1 MTILASLLLWAVCLS
16 CHAGL
21 QPVRYGLPHIPRHWR
36 NIMQAIR
43 PIASI
48 MALATTLLRDGA
60 VIGMV
65 EWCMTFSVAGVIVAV
80 GVAGLRRGR
89 P

>member
-1 MTILASLLLWAVCLS
+1 MTILASLLLWVVCLS

-21 QPVRYGLPHIPRHWR
+21 QPVRYGLPLSSAPYRTGMWAVRLIT
-36 NIMQAIR
+36 
-43 PIASI
+43 SL
-48 MALATTLLRDGA
+48 MALVLTLRDGTI
-60 VIGMV
+60 IGMV

-80 GVAGLRRGR
+80 CVAGLRRDR